1 MFLLYVINR
10 KEIEKI
16 NKDITKLVWRVIVGT
31 VIASISVIMLN
42 VTLIE
47 ERATITI
54 WNVVISCSFVSITN
68 AITLTIY
75 VVSLL

>member
-1 MFLLYVINR
+1 M
-10 KEIEKI
+10 
-16 NKDITKLVWRVIVGT
+16 IVGT
-31 VIASISVIMLN
+31 VIASISVIILN

-47 ERATITI
+47 EKATITI

>member
-1 MFLLYVINR
+1 M
-10 KEIEKI
+10 
-16 NKDITKLVWRVIVGT
+16 IVGT
-31 VIASISVIMLN
+31 VIASISVIVLN

-47 ERATITI
+47 EKANITI
-54 WNVVISCSFVSITN
+54 WNIVISCSLVSITN